1 MKSKILCCSMVVLLL
16 LSSVSLSIAQQGDQ
30 QEAMKKWME
39 YMTPGTP
46 HQALAKMVG
55 NWKAVV
61 TMYDAQSGEQNKSE
75 GTASYEM
82 VLGGRYLKST
92 FKGMMMGMPFE
103 GMGLDAYDNASKD
116 YISIWVDNMGTGLM
130 YMKGKWDDDSK
141 TIVYMGTV
149 VSPITGKDEKSK
161 TVYKKIDDD
170 HMLMT
175 TYMYADDKE
184 VKQMEIEYTRM

>member
-1 MKSKILCCSMVVLLL
+1 MKSRILCCSMVVLLL
-16 LSSVSLSIAQQGDQ
+16 LSSVSLIIAQQGDQ

-55 NWKAVV
+55 NWKAIV
-61 TMYDAQSGEQNKSE
+61 TMYQASGEQNKSE

-92 FKGMMMGMPFE
+92 FKGNMMGMPFE
-103 GMGLDAYDNASKD
+103 GMGLDAYDNATKD

-141 TIVYMGTV
+141 TIIYMGNTV
-149 VSPITGKDEKSK
+149 NPLSGKEEKNK
-161 TVYKKIDDD
+161 TVFKKIDDD

-175 TYMYADDKE
+175 SYIYADDKE

>member
-1 MKSKILCCSMVVLLL
+1 MVVLFL
-16 LSSVSLSIAQQGDQ
+16 LSSVSLSIAQQPDQ
-30 QEAMKKWME
+30 PEVMKKWME

-55 NWKAVV
+55 NWKAIV
-61 TMYDAQSGEQNKSE
+61 TMYQASGEQNKSE

-92 FKGMMMGMPFE
+92 FKGNMMGMPFE

-130 YMKGKWDDDSK
+130 YMKGKWNDDSK

>member
-1 MKSKILCCSMVVLLL
+1 
-16 LSSVSLSIAQQGDQ
+16 
-30 QEAMKKWME
+30 
-39 YMTPGTP
+39 
-46 HQALAKMVG
+46 
-55 NWKAVV
+55 
-61 TMYDAQSGEQNKSE
+61 
-75 GTASYEM
+75 
-82 VLGGRYLKST
+82 
-92 FKGMMMGMPFE
+92 
-103 GMGLDAYDNASKD
+103 MGLDAYDNASKD

-130 YMKGKWDDDSK
+130 YMKGKWNDDSK

-184 VKQMEIEYTRM
+184 VKQMEIEYSRM